1 MIVRE
6 LGDGRLLCIHQPT
19 HALMAEA
26 FCRHWGNRDFARP
39 SPYDAVMLAVG
50 QHDNGWWEWEQQP
63 QLRSD
68 RYPMDFIH
76 DDDPLGKV
84 ALWRR
89 GVARAGAQHPYAGL
103 LVARHAAL
111 LYQAFPG
118 HGWDDNV
125 QTAIQRFV
133 EDAEA
138 LAEHVRFALREVSE
152 ATEWLTPTRIE
163 ANTRLLQFGDI
174 ASLQVL
180 MPWAKRREIHHCPV
194 DFEGTETTLI
204 MTHDETCI
212 HFEPWP
218 FDVDVFTVSI
228 IGRVITQTH
237 FASEAQYHAALLAA
251 PFKQMRWRVER

>member
-6 LGDGRLLCIHQPT
+6 LADGRLLCIHQPT
-19 HALMAEA
+19 HAMMAEA

-63 QLRSD
+63 RLRSD
-68 RYPMDFIH
+68 GYPMDFVH

-84 ALWRR
+84 ALWQR

-111 LYQAFPG
+111 LYQTFPG

-133 EDAEA
+133 EDTET
-138 LAEHVRFALREVSE
+138 LAEHVRFALQEVPE
-152 ATEWLTPTRIE
+152 ATEWLAPACIE
-163 ANTRLLQFGDI
+163 ANARLLQFGDI

-194 DFEGTETTLI
+194 DFKGTETTLI

-218 FDVDVFTVSI
+218 FDVDSFTVSI
-228 IGRVITQTH
+228 IGRIITQTH
-237 FASEAQYHAALLAA
+237 FASEVQYHAALLAA
-251 PFKQMRWRVER
+251 PFKQMIWRVER

>member
-6 LGDGRLLCIHQPT
+6 LEDGRLLCIHQPT

-39 SPYDAVMLAVG
+39 SPHDAVMVAVG

-63 QLRSD
+63 RLRSD
-68 RYPMDFIH
+68 GYPMDFVH

-89 GVARAGAQHPYAGL
+89 GVARAGL

-111 LYQAFPG
+111 LYQPLPR
-118 HGWDDNV
+118 HGWDDGV
-125 QTAIQRFV
+125 QAAIQHFV
-133 EDAEA
+133 DDAAA
-138 LAEHVRFALREVSE
+138 LAGHVRLALQEVPE
-152 ATEWLTPTRIE
+152 ATDWLRPARIE
-163 ANTRLLQFGDI
+163 ANVRLLQFGDI

-180 MPWAKRREIHHCPV
+180 VPWAKHREIHHCPV
-194 DFEGTETTLI
+194 DFEGAETTI
-204 MTHDETCI
+204 VMMHDETHI

-218 FDVDVFTVSI
+218 FDVETFTVSI
-228 IGRVITQTH
+228 LGRVLTQTH
-237 FASEAQYHAALLAA
+237 FPSEAEYHAALLAA
-251 PFKQMRWRVER
+251 PFKQMTWRVER